1 MLAIAREASG
11 WLEAFL
17 LEDGFSL
24 ADLSFPSPPTALHSL
39 CLKPSLAL
47 AFLSEPRP
55 LLVTLFRVVSTTLF
69 PSQHS
74 IRKSPSSL
82 KEKAMERGRI
92 VITLAKTN
100 PPPRFQAYGLRCAT

>member
-1 MLAIAREASG
+1 LLAIAREASG

-47 AFLSEPRP
+47 AFGPRP
-55 LLVTLFRVVSTTLF
+55 LLVTLFRATLLF

-74 IRKSPSSL
+74 IRKSASSL